1 MYITICTEGLLG
13 CDLLNKINADIAF
26 VSAHGFTL
34 NEVLTDF
41 SIYEIEL
48 KRQIL
53 KRSKKTIALLDSSKL
68 ENLSK
73 ACICKS
79 SEIDTIITNKFEDN
93 LIEIYSNYGI
103 NMIVS

>member
-1 MYITICTEGLLG
+1 MYITRCTEGLLG

-41 SIYEIEL
+41 NIYEVEL
-48 KRQIL
+48 KRQML

-68 ENLSK
+68 ENVSTV
-73 ACICKS
+73 CFCKS
-79 SEIDTIITNKFEDN
+79 SKIDTIITNKFEDS

-103 NMIVS
+103 NVIVS